1 MKIIRSIFNFI
12 KKETVLCIAG
22 VLAIASSFVVKPS
35 AKYIE
40 YIDFHVLAILFC
52 LMLVVAVLQEMGI
65 FQKIMTA
72 ITKKVHSARILRLV
86 LVLVCFFSSMVITND
101 VALITFVP
109 FGILLL
115 DSIGRHKDLI
125 YVISLQSIAANLGS
139 MFTPIGNPQN
149 VYLYSTYN
157 MNMGEFILTML
168 PYTLVSLAG
177 LVFGALII
185 PDSKVESVT
194 IEKNYS
200 KTHTWKYLIPAVLFV
215 VCILCVLRVLD
226 YRIMLILTIVG
237 IVMWNYKL
245 LVKADYMLLLTF
257 IAFFVFVGNMKQI
270 PQISNLLAKM
280 MDGNEIMVSILS
292 SQVISN
298 VPAAVLLSGFAD
310 KGSELLVGVN
320 IGGLGTLIASMA
332 SLISFKAYAA
342 QKDAQKG
349 KYLLVFTGLNIVFL
363 GMMLLTMLI
372 MQIL

>member
-1 MKIIRSIFNFI
+1 MKVIRSIVNFI

-22 VLAIASSFVVKPS
+22 VLAIASAFVVKPS
-35 AKYIE
+35 ANYIE

-65 FQKIMTA
+65 FQKIMSA
-72 ITKKVHSARILRLV
+72 ITKKIHSARVLRLV

-115 DSIGRHKDLI
+115 DAIGRRKDLI
-125 YVISLQSIAANLGS
+125 YVISLQTIAANLGS

-168 PYTLVSLAG
+168 PFTVVSLAG
-177 LVFGALII
+177 LVFSALII
-185 PDSKVESVT
+185 QDSRVEAVT
-194 IEKNYS
+194 IEKNNS
-200 KTHTWKYLIPAVLFV
+200 KTHTWKYLIPIVLFI

-226 YRIMLILTIVG
+226 YRIMLGLTILGVCL
-237 IVMWNYKL
+237 WNFRL
-245 LVKADYMLLLTF
+245 LAKVDYMLLLTF

-270 PQISNLLAKM
+270 PQISNMLEEM
-280 MDGNEIMVSILS
+280 MDGNEVMVSILS

-298 VPAAVLLSGFAD
+298 VPAAVLLSGFTD
-310 KGSELLVGVN
+310 KGRDLLVGVN

-332 SLISFKAYAA
+332 SLISFKAYACE
-342 QKDAQKG
+342 KDANKV
-349 KYLLVFTGLNIVFL
+349 KYLLVFTGLNVVFL
-363 GMMLLTMLI
+363 GVMILTMLI
-372 MQIL
+372 V